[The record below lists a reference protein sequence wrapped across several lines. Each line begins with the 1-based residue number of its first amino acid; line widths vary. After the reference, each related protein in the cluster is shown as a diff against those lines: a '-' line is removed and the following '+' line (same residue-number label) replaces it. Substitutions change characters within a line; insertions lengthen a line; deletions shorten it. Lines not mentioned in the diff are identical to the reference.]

1 MAVEEPLA
9 QPTSKKQA
17 PGLPALTLSRLVMAV
32 ALLGVFAMAARV
44 SMDTDTWWHL
54 RAGQWMVANRSLPW
68 VDHFSYTRLG
78 EAWEYPGWPVQILM
92 YAVYRLLG
100 PGGLNL
106 WTAAMVTLALYF
118 LWKTLRGG
126 AFSRAFILILA
137 AAVSGLYWAA
147 RPYLITFVLAAVFLW
162 ALEAYRW
169 QPDPRTRRRLLWLT
183 PLMALWVNSHGGFAV
198 GFLLW
203 GVYLAGELV
212 SGLAQQWEAWRAG
225 EAGGPSLRWVSGV
238 LRREGLAWLLWIG
251 LLLVLAACLNPYGPS
266 MLAYPFKTV
275 GIGALQDY
283 IQEWQSPDFHAL
295 NVQPFAWLL
304 LITLG
309 VVGASPRRMALTD
322 FLLVAGFLYMG
333 LLAGRNIALFALAA
347 PPALARHLEPLV
359 EALQEKLGLRLDLDS
374 PPALRLARLN
384 WVLLGALV
392 LAAAGKA
399 ALVYPASVNQA
410 AFHKSLPVEAVAY
423 LRENRPPG
431 RLFNSY
437 NWGGYLIW
445 ALPDYPVFVD
455 GRTDLYSDA
464 ILEQWLQVARAEPG
478 WEAVLERWEVR
489 LALMESGSSLNKALE
504 AAGWRLLYQD
514 ELAVIYG
521 K

>member
-1 MAVEEPLA
+1 
-9 QPTSKKQA
+9 
-17 PGLPALTLSRLVMAV
+17 MAV

-44 SMDTDTWWHL
+44 TMDTDTWWHL
-54 RAGQWMVANRSLPW
+54 RAGQWMVENRALPW

-78 EAWEYPGWPVQILM
+78 AEWEYPGWPVQILM
-92 YAVYRLLG
+92 YALYRALG

-106 WTAAMVTLALYF
+106 WTAAMVTLALFF
-118 LWKTLRGG
+118 LWKTLSGG

-147 RPYLITFVLAAVFLW
+147 RPYLVTFVLAAVFLW

-169 QPDPRTRRRLLWLT
+169 QPGPQTRRRLLWLP
-183 PLMALWVNSHGGFAV
+183 PLMALWANSHGGFAV

-203 GVYLAGELV
+203 GVYLAGELA
-212 SGLAQQWEAWRAG
+212 SGLAQQWAAWRAG
-225 EAGGPSLRWVSGV
+225 EAGAPSPRWVSGI
-238 LRREGLAWLLWIG
+238 LRRGGAAWLLLIG
-251 LLLVLAACLNPYGPS
+251 LLLALGVCLNPYGPS

-283 IQEWQSPDFHAL
+283 IQEWQSPDFHSL

-304 LITLG
+304 ILTLG
-309 VVGASPRRMALTD
+309 VVGASRRRLALTD

-333 LLAGRNIALFALAA
+333 LLAGRNIVLFALAA
-347 PPALARHLEPLV
+347 PPVLARHLEPLV
-359 EALQEKLGLRLDLDS
+359 GSLQAQLGLRLDLDS
-374 PPALRLARLN
+374 PPPPRLARLN
-384 WVLLGALV
+384 WALLGVLV
-392 LAAAGKA
+392 LAAALKA
-399 ALVYPASVNQA
+399 ALVFPPAVNEA
-410 AFHKSLPVEAVAY
+410 AFRKSLPLEAVEY
-423 LRENRPPG
+423 LRKNSPPG

-445 ALPDYPVFVD
+445 ALPEYPVFVD
-455 GRTDLYSDA
+455 GRTDLYNDE
-464 ILEQWLQVARAEPG
+464 ILDQWLQAARAEPG
-478 WEAVLERWEVR
+478 WEAVLERWEAR
-489 LALMESGSSLNKALE
+489 LVLMEPGSSLVKALE
-504 AAGWRLLYQD
+504 AGDWRLLYQD